1 MDHQVRSPS
10 IFTGKTQSPNQVYAC
25 LLASYHETLTK
36 FLPMCLPLRFFGAC
50 HEHKLRMV
58 TWTCCAS
65 YECKSDCYKILIQQ
79 KWRMTG
85 KTLRPWGY
93 RSSCLERGL
102 QATAS
107 NGRRLCSPCGSNFGH
122 AQEVVWK
129 ISGKVPT
136 TCNGVVQIVTPLWQS
151 WPWNVQVYK
160 WLQDN
165 YSQISSYSTDAY
177 EHQAVC
183 IIYHK
188 QALSYMRAAI
198 WALHK
203 SKNLFVFWFGGG
215 YGCKFNL
222 LCHSDRPSS
231 VRLVLA
237 HLSLIITWKYTLT
250 DKKWLMSEDWLIW
263 LEIGSQTTEQ
273 IELLITLKHL
283 NSGHHVI
290 RPLFFLVKSFWFFLF
305 EEFIK
310 KKPAKCL

>member
-1 MDHQVRSPS
+1 MVFFIEPRGPSVGSTNIYLQNCSQIYGSSSEKSIHIYRQNTIPKPS
-10 IFTGKTQSPNQVYAC
+10 ICMPPSKLPRNPHKI
-25 LLASYHETLTK
+25 L
-36 FLPMCLPLRFFGAC
+36 LPMCLPLRFFVAC

-165 YSQISSYSTDAY
+165 YTQISSYSTDAY

-231 VRLVLA
+231 VLLVLA
-237 HLSLIITWKYTLT
+237 HLSLIITWKLYFN
-250 DKKWLMSEDWLIW
+250 
-263 LEIGSQTTEQ
+263 G
-273 IELLITLKHL
+273 
-283 NSGHHVI
+283 
-290 RPLFFLVKSFWFFLF
+290 
-305 EEFIK
+305 
-310 KKPAKCL
+310 